1 MSTVSRTALVRRR
14 ITVAGAALAFAVSLS
29 ACGGDGGD
37 GGGDGGTGGQ
47 GPSGTDTAPGTGKGG
62 DTHSVKTVMGEVKVA
77 HAPERVVVLDTDA
90 LDSAVTLGV
99 TPVGAT
105 TAVDKA
111 PFSTYLPA
119 DRLKGIKPVGLI
131 AEPNLEAIAALKP
144 DLILSSKVRD
154 EKNYASLSK
163 IAPTVFT
170 DTTGP
175 TWRENFQLHADALG
189 RTNEAAAVVADYE
202 AHVKRLTEALGGAAK
217 AKETKV
223 GFVRFV
229 EGADTRLYLNDT
241 FVGSLLKDLQVG
253 RPANQDTTGFSLDVS
268 PEQIDKADADVIFHS
283 TYGDPEKA
291 KETDTV
297 GGPLWKNL
305 DAVKKNMAFEVD
317 DNLWMLGIG
326 YTGAGQIL
334 DAMEKSFASAAR

>member
-1 MSTVSRTALVRRR
+1 MSRTHTRR
-14 ITVAGAALAFAVSLS
+14 ISIAAAAAAFAVSLS
-29 ACGGDGGD
+29 ACGGSDTTAAGAGKEGD
-37 GGGDGGTGGQ
+37 PRT
-47 GPSGTDTAPGTGKGG
+47 
-62 DTHSVKTVMGEVKVA
+62 VKTVMGDVEVGA
-77 HAPERVVVLDTDA
+77 APRRVVVLDTDA

-105 TAVDKA
+105 TVVDKA

-119 DRLKGIKPVGLI
+119 DKLKGIKPVGLI

-163 IAPTVFT
+163 IAPTVFS

-189 RTNEAAAVVADYE
+189 RKNEAAAVVADYD

-241 FVGSLLKDLQVG
+241 FVGSVFKDLQVG

-268 PEQIDKADADVIFHS
+268 PEQIDKANADVIFYS
-283 TYGDPEKA
+283 TYGDPKKA

-297 GGPLWKNL
+297 GGPLWKSL
-305 DAVKKNMAFEVD
+305 DAVKRKTAFKVD

-334 DAMEKSFASAAR
+334 DAVEKNYAGAATR

>member
-1 MSTVSRTALVRRR
+1 MSTVPIASRTLARR
-14 ITVAGAALAFAVSLS
+14 ISVVATTAAFAVSLS
-29 ACGGDGGD
+29 ACGGSEQDG
-37 GGGDGGTGGQ
+37 
-47 GPSGTDTAPGTGKGG
+47 PASSSDTAAGKEG
-62 DTHSVKTVMGEVKVA
+62 DTHVVKTVMGDVEVGA
-77 HAPERVVVLDTDA
+77 APQRVVVLDTDA

-105 TAVDKA
+105 TVVDKA

-119 DRLKGIKPVGLI
+119 DKLKDIKPVGLI
-131 AEPNLEAIAALKP
+131 AEPNLEAIAALEP
-144 DLILSSKVRD
+144 DLILSNKVRD

-163 IAPTVFT
+163 IAPTVLS

-189 RTNEAAAVVADYE
+189 KKNEAAAVVADYD
-202 AHVKRLTEALGGAAK
+202 ARVKGLTEALGGAAK

-241 FVGSLLKDLQVG
+241 FVGSIFKDLQVG

-268 PEQIDKADADVIFHS
+268 AEQIDKANADVIFYS
-283 TYGDPEKA
+283 TYGDPKKA

-305 DAVKKNMAFEVD
+305 DAVKGKRAFKVD

-334 DAMEKSFASAAR
+334 DAVEKNYVGAGGR

>member
-1 MSTVSRTALVRRR
+1 MSRTLTRR
-14 ITVAGAALAFAVSLS
+14 ITVAAAATAFAVSLS
-29 ACGGDGGD
+29 ACGGSGSGD
-37 GGGDGGTGGQ
+37 KGA
-47 GPSGTDTAPGTGKGG
+47 PGTDTAAGKGG
-62 DTHSVKTVMGEVKVA
+62 DTHTVKTVMGDVKVGA
-77 HAPERVVVLDTDA
+77 APKRVVVLDTDS
-90 LDSAVTLGV
+90 LDSAITLGV

-119 DRLKGIKPVGLI
+119 DKLKDIKPVGLI
-131 AEPNLEAIAALKP
+131 AAPNLEAIAALKP

-154 EKNYASLSK
+154 EKNYTSLSK
-163 IAPTVFT
+163 IAPTVFS

-175 TWRENFQLHADALG
+175 AWRENFQLHADALD
-189 RTNEAAAVVADYE
+189 RKNEAATVVADYE
-202 AHVKRLTEALGGAAK
+202 AHVERLTQALGGAAK
-217 AKETKV
+217 AKGTKA

-241 FVGSLLKDLQVG
+241 FVGSLFKDLGFG

-268 PEQIDKADADVIFHS
+268 PEQIDKADADVIFYS
-283 TYGDPEKA
+283 TYGDAKKA
-291 KETDTV
+291 KETDIT

-305 DAVKKNMAFEVD
+305 EAVKNGSAFKVD

-334 DAMEKSFASAAR
+334 DAVEKNYVSAAR

>member
-1 MSTVSRTALVRRR
+1 MFRTALTRRR
-14 ITVAGAALAFAVSLS
+14 LAVAAATAVCALTLG
-29 ACGGDGGD
+29 ACGG
-37 GGGDGGTGGQ
+37 
-47 GPSGTDTAPGTGKGG
+47 SGSGSGESTGKGAGAEG
-62 DTHSVKTVMGEVKVA
+62 DTRVVKTVMGEVEV
-77 HAPERVVVLDTDA
+77 HGVPERVVVLDTDA

-105 TAVDKA
+105 AVADRA

-119 DRLKGIKPVGLI
+119 DELKGIEPVGVI

-163 IAPTVFT
+163 IAPTVFSG
-170 DTTGP
+170 TTGP

-189 RTNEAAAVVADYE
+189 RKKEAATVVADYE
-202 AHVKRLTEALGGAAK
+202 ARVERLTEALGGAAK
-217 AKETKV
+217 AKATTV

-241 FVGSLLKDLQVG
+241 FVGSLFKDLGVG
-253 RPANQDTTGFSLDVS
+253 RPANQDKDGFSLDVS

-291 KETDTV
+291 KETGIT

-326 YTGAGQIL
+326 YTGASRIL
-334 DAMEKSFASAAR
+334 DAMEKNITSSAR